1 MYLGWYDDNPK
12 KSVQIKIEEAIE
24 AYEDRFGT
32 HPNVVLVNEHEATNV
47 EGVEIQVRPFIRRF
61 NYWVGW
67 REPVQV
73 AA

>member
-12 KSVQIKIEEAIE
+12 KALAVKLSEAIE

-32 HPNVVLVNEHEATNV
+32 HPNIVLVNEAEVAQID
-47 EGVEIQVRPFIRRF
+47 GVEITAKPFIRRY

-67 REPVQV
+67 HEPV